1 MTETKDKVKYIEGI
15 GRRKSAIARVRIT
28 PSAKTT
34 FIINDDL
41 SLEEYF
47 PTLSLQKTVKE
58 ALVTLESPREFE
70 VSIHLNGGGKSAQ
83 AESVRLGLA
92 RALIEGDETLRKGL
106 KSQGFLKR
114 DPRIKERKKPGLKK
128 ARKAAQWS
136 KR

>member
-1 MTETKDKVKYIEGI
+1 MTETKDKTRYIEGI

-28 PSAKTT
+28 PAGKNT
-34 FIINDDL
+34 FVVNEI
-41 SLEEYF
+41 SCAEYF
-47 PTLSLQKTVKE
+47 QTNVLQKKAEE
-58 ALVTLESPREFE
+58 ALKDLAVNGTFD
-70 VSIHLNGGGKSAQ
+70 VSVHVSGGGKSAQ
-83 AESVRLGLA
+83 AESMRLGLA
-92 RALIEGDETLRKGL
+92 RALVKTSEENRKGL